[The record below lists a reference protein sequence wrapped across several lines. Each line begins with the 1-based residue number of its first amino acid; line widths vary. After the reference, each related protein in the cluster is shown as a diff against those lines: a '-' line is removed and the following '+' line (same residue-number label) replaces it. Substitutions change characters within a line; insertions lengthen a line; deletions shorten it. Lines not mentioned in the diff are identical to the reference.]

1 MPTAC
6 QGLSRVWCSCY
17 GSPSKSVLVAGVT
30 PGTPPILSTSPGLT
44 LKGDGLRAGGYPP
57 SWDTTSSL
65 VTESWSRSSL
75 IFFSRLEYGCSSM
88 PNLWM
93 GARLQ
98 GGRSR
103 QGRAG
108 RMGRV
113 GQGCGQA
120 DTQAQMPGQEAGRA
134 WGGASWFVLWDPESP
149 EAQPRQRAP
158 PTPP

>member
-6 QGLSRVWCSCY
+6 QGPSRVWCSCY
-17 GSPSKSVLVAGVT
+17 GSPGKSVLVLGMT
-30 PGTPPILSTSPGLT
+30 PGTPPIPSRSPGLT
-44 LKGDGLRAGGYPP
+44 LKGDGSGAGGYPP

-65 VTESWSRSSL
+65 VTESWSRSSP

-98 GGRSR
+98 GGRNR

-120 DTQAQMPGQEAGRA
+120 DTQAQMPGQEVGRA
-134 WGGASWFVLWDPESP
+134 GGGAGWFVLWDPESP
-149 EAQPRQRAP
+149 EAQPRQKAP